1 MGALPTVSVM
11 IPCFN
16 AERSLRWAV
25 ASMLEQ
31 TFTDWECLIVDDGST
46 DGTWELL
53 QQFDD
58 PRIRLQRLRV
68 NCGRGWARAAALE
81 MATGRFLGMVDAD
94 DWIYPD
100 KLSTQVAALQRSP
113 EAGLVSSAMA
123 ITDGSGEIIGRQGP
137 AREELRAP
145 LVRLGHSD
153 LPHASSLLR
162 IEVAR
167 DAGYDRS
174 LRFSEDQDLLVKV
187 RRRHAACLLAA
198 PSYVYAQPG
207 SMSFAKMAASY
218 AAQLKIFS
226 KYQREEPLRALL
238 LSAQAVAKR
247 EVYRGYYAAGL
258 GERLVAQ
265 RWTRPAV
272 AEVAAFERARSA
284 VASRVSS
291 LESQWSTR

>member
-16 AERSLRWAV
+16 AERSLRWAI
-25 ASMLEQ
+25 ASLLEQ
-31 TFTDWECLIVDDGST
+31 SLTDWECLIVDDGST

-226 KYQREEPLRALL
+226 KYRREEPLRALL

>member
-53 QQFDD
+53 QRFDD
-58 PRIRLQRLRV
+58 PRIRLQRLGV
-68 NCGRGWARAAALE
+68 NRGRGWARAAALE

-94 DWIYPD
+94 DWVYPE
-100 KLSTQVAALQRSP
+100 KLSTQVAALERCP

-123 ITDGSGEIIGRQGP
+123 ITDGSGDLIGRQGP
-137 AREELRAP
+137 ARDELRAP
-145 LVRLGHSD
+145 LTRVGHAD

-162 IEVAR
+162 MEAAR
-167 DAGYDRS
+167 EAGYDRS
-174 LRFSEDQDLLVKV
+174 LRFSEDRDFLVKV
-187 RRRHAACLLAA
+187 RRRHAACLLAS

-218 AAQLKIFS
+218 DAQRRIFA
-226 KYQREEPLRALL
+226 KELAQEPLRVLG
-238 LSAQAVAKR
+238 LSAASIAKR
-247 EVYRGYYAAGL
+247 EVYRLVYAAGL
-258 GERLVAQ
+258 GERLVAR
-265 RWTRPAV
+265 RWSAASPT
-272 AEVAAFERARSA
+272 EVAAFERARA
-284 VASRVSS
+284 IVATRATS
-291 LESQWSTR
+291 LESALANR

>member
-1 MGALPTVSVM
+1 MSAAPTVSVM

-53 QQFDD
+53 QRFND

-81 MATGRFLGMVDAD
+81 MATGQFLGMVDAD
-94 DWIYPD
+94 DWVYPD
-100 KLSTQVAALQRSP
+100 KLSTQVAALQRFAD
-113 EAGLVSSAMA
+113 AGIVSSAMA

-137 AREELRAP
+137 SREELRAP
-145 LVRLGHSD
+145 LTRLGHSD

-162 IEVAR
+162 MEAAR
-167 DAGYDRS
+167 EAGYDRS
-174 LRFSEDQDLLVKV
+174 LRFSEDRDFLVKV
-187 RRRHAACLLAA
+187 RRRHAACLLGS
-198 PSYVYAQPG
+198 PNYVYAQPG
-207 SMSFAKMAASY
+207 SMSFSKMAASY
-218 AAQLKIFS
+218 AAQLQIFS
-226 KYQREEPLRALL
+226 KYRREEPLRAML

-247 EVYRGYYAAGL
+247 EVYRGCYAAGL

-265 RWTRPAV
+265 RWTPASAV
-272 AEVAAFERARSA
+272 EVAAFEVARAT
-284 VASRVSS
+284 VASRVTS
-291 LESQWSTR
+291 LESQWSTQ

>member
-1 MGALPTVSVM
+1 M

-265 RWTRPAV
+265 RWTRPAA

>member
-226 KYQREEPLRALL
+226 KYRREEPLRALL

>member
-1 MGALPTVSVM
+1 MGVLPTVSVM

-53 QQFDD
+53 QRFDD

-207 SMSFAKMAASY
+207 SMSFAKMSASY

-226 KYQREEPLRALL
+226 KYRREEPLRALL

-284 VASRVSS
+284 VSARVSS

>member
-16 AERSLRWAV
+16 AERSLRWAI
-25 ASMLEQ
+25 ASLLEQ
-31 TFTDWECLIVDDGST
+31 SLTDWECLIVDDGST

-226 KYQREEPLRALL
+226 KYRREEPLRALL

-272 AEVAAFERARSA
+272 AEVATFERARSA

>member
-1 MGALPTVSVM
+1 M

-53 QQFDD
+53 QRFND

-81 MATGRFLGMVDAD
+81 MATGQFLGMVDAD

-100 KLSTQVAALQRSP
+100 KLATQVAALQRFA

-123 ITDGSGEIIGRQGP
+123 ITGTTGELLGRQGP
-137 AREELRAP
+137 AHDELRAP
-145 LVRLGHSD
+145 LSRLGQAD

-162 IEVAR
+162 TEAAR
-167 DAGYDRS
+167 EAGYDRS
-174 LRFSEDQDLLVKV
+174 LRFSEDLDLLVKV

-198 PSYVYAQPG
+198 PVYVYAQPG
-207 SMSFAKMAASY
+207 SMSFSKMASSY
-218 AAQLKIFS
+218 NAQRKIFA
-226 KYQREEPLRALL
+226 KQLAQEPLRVFGLTVHSL
-238 LSAQAVAKR
+238 AKR
-247 EVYRGYYAAGL
+247 EAYRLAYAAGL
-258 GERLVAQ
+258 GDRLVTR
-265 RWTRPAV
+265 RWTAPSDS
-272 AEVAAFERARSA
+272 ERARFESARDA
-284 VASRVSS
+284 VAGRVASM
-291 LESQWSTR
+291 ESASAKR

>member
-1 MGALPTVSVM
+1 MGAAPTVSVM

-16 AERSLRWAV
+16 AEHSLRWAV

-53 QQFDD
+53 QRFND

-81 MATGRFLGMVDAD
+81 MATGQFLGMVDAD

-100 KLSTQVAALQRSP
+100 KLSTQVAALQRFAD
-113 EAGLVSSAMA
+113 AGLVSSAMA
-123 ITDGSGEIIGRQGP
+123 ITDGSGEMVGRQGP
-137 AREELRAP
+137 SREELRAP
-145 LVRLGHSD
+145 LTRLGHSD

-162 IEVAR
+162 MEAAR
-167 DAGYDRS
+167 EAGYDRS
-174 LRFSEDQDLLVKV
+174 LRFSEDRDFLVKV
-187 RRRHAACLLAA
+187 RRRHAACLLAS
-198 PSYVYAQPG
+198 PNYVYAQPG
-207 SMSFAKMAASY
+207 SMSFSKMAASY
-218 AAQLKIFS
+218 AAQLQIFS
-226 KYQREEPLRALL
+226 KYRREEPLRTLL

-247 EVYRGYYAAGL
+247 EVYRGCYAAGL

-265 RWTRPAV
+265 RWTPASAV
-272 AEVAAFERARSA
+272 EVAAFEGARAA
-284 VASRVSS
+284 VGCRVTS
-291 LESQWSTR
+291 LESRWATQ

>member
-53 QQFDD
+53 QRFDD

-137 AREELRAP
+137 TREELRAP

-226 KYQREEPLRALL
+226 KYRREEPLRALL